1 VNFSSEKVVKVSF
14 TVTPTTDV
22 VLPPLTSKVVKN
34 LILSGKLLSS
44 LSQLVNSSAK
54 NKPIF
59 ISNLG
64 YNGKRLF
71 STGKPLTARAGQRLD
86 FFISFPYYDNLHE
99 ELKEGCF
106 DTHYGRFCIQ
116 LSEVY
121 IADLNMIKAVSPKGK
136 NFLVTFVAPTLL
148 SSKVLLPSSL
158 DRKFKGINPG
168 FSLIPSVGLI
178 VNYAF
183 RTYHALLGNTSNQ
196 EYNVRA
202 YKLAI
207 LSNALSRIVGYDLK
221 PVTVVIGEDDKGNL
235 RTTRGFIGWME
246 FDIVYEKLKR
256 AVTKYLLFT
265 SVLGIGRSRGIGF
278 GEVRVEL
285 KDQS

>member
-1 VNFSSEKVVKVSF
+1 VPHEGDL
-14 TVTPTTDV
+14 TDR
-22 VLPPLTSKVVKN
+22 
-34 LILSGKLLSS
+34 LSGKLLSS

-106 DTHYGRFCIQ
+106 DTPYGRFYIQ

-136 NFLVTFVAPTLL
+136 NFLVTFVTPN
-148 SSKVLLPSSL
+148 PSF
-158 DRKFKGINPG
+158 KF
-168 FSLIPSVGLI
+168 FLISI
-178 VNYAF
+178 WC
-183 RTYHALLGNTSNQ
+183 H
-196 EYNVRA
+196 
-202 YKLAI
+202 
-207 LSNALSRIVGYDLK
+207 
-221 PVTVVIGEDDKGNL
+221 
-235 RTTRGFIGWME
+235 
-246 FDIVYEKLKR
+246 
-256 AVTKYLLFT
+256 
-265 SVLGIGRSRGIGF
+265 
-278 GEVRVEL
+278 
-285 KDQS
+285 